1 MGAIVNTLKSKE
13 FLLIAIKVIKIVVK
27 YKKILTLS

>member
-1 MGAIVNTLKSKE
+1 MGAIVNTLKAKE

-27 YKKILTLS
+27 YKKY

>member
-27 YKKILTLS
+27 CKKY

>member
-1 MGAIVNTLKSKE
+1 MGVIVKKLKSKE

-27 YKKILTLS
+27 CKKY

>member
-1 MGAIVNTLKSKE
+1 MGVIVNKLKSKE

-27 YKKILTLS
+27 CKKY